1 MRVAAMMEN
10 HEGLLTVYSMDNNST
25 VHAKIVTVEHNI
37 PGTDFMVP
45 EVKASYIASKSVA
58 GREITYGSVLHT
70 MDETARPIFRVKRQ
84 LEEQHVRHVSEG
96 EYTGHV
102 IELGG
107 GNKSYG
113 LTPGTTTSAF
123 LHWQEGIIR
132 DALLLAGIHA
142 RTLLEDF
149 SGAGNVRVPI
159 YDTEDS
165 RAGSVSLSDI
175 FNTLAHYRY
184 CAVSGPFIHDIF
196 SRKGQL
202 GPDDSTGTKMRANEV
217 FEATLDFLGRIR
229 IKDFAGVL
237 RARLERLST
246 QSERRDAI
254 FAVQNIQTIGRLMR
268 ERVTQNGAAPEF
280 VQFLRSRMEGDKGR
294 QIPDAEFKKIPPS
307 SWIRTTGLPS
317 FQVGSN
323 LRMKKIQVDF
333 CYHEDPDSKRE
344 VLDLPWDEFFS
355 ELVRA
360 HGSEHLVHPGVLRYR
375 LEALE
380 GLRE

>member
-1 MRVAAMMEN
+1 MTEK

-70 MDETARPIFRVKRQ
+70 MDETARPIYRVKRL
-84 LEEQHVRHVSEG
+84 LEEQHVRHVSKG
-96 EYTGHV
+96 KLTGHV
-102 IELGG
+102 IELAG

-113 LTPGTTTSAF
+113 LTPGTTTSAI
-123 LHWQEGIIR
+123 LHWQEGITR

-149 SGAGNVRVPI
+149 SGAGNVHVPI
-159 YDTEDS
+159 YDNEGNG
-165 RAGSVSLSDI
+165 AGSVSLSDI

-202 GPDDSTGTKMRANEV
+202 GPDDSTGINMQANEV
-217 FEATLDFLGRIR
+217 FDATLGFLGNIR

-237 RARLERLST
+237 RARMERLST

-254 FAVQNIQTIGRLMR
+254 FVVQNIQTIGRLML
-268 ERVTQNGAAPEF
+268 ERVTQDDAAPDF
-280 VQFLRSRMEGDKGR
+280 VQFLRSRIQGDKGR
-294 QIPDAEFKKIPPS
+294 QIPETEFKNIPLS
-307 SWIRTTGLPS
+307 DWTRTTGIPN

-333 CYHEDPDSKRE
+333 CYHEDPDSNRD
-344 VLDLPWDEFFS
+344 VVDLPWDEFFS

-360 HGSEHLVHPGVLRYR
+360 HGNEHLVHPGVLRYR

-380 GLRE
+380 GLRD